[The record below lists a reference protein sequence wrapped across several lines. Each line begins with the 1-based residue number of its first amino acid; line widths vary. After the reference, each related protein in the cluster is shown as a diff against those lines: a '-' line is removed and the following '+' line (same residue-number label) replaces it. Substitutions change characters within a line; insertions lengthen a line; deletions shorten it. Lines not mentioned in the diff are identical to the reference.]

1 MYMCMFVH
9 MYVRIYLY
17 MCMYVRYVHICM
29 YVTYIHIYVGVY
41 FCRGLAPAD
50 VADEESEGDSHL
62 GIVPHQV

>member
-1 MYMCMFVH
+1 
-9 MYVRIYLY
+9 MYVYICICVC
-17 MCMYVRYVHICM
+17 MCRYVHICM
-29 YVTYIHIYVGVY
+29 YVTYIHIYIGVY